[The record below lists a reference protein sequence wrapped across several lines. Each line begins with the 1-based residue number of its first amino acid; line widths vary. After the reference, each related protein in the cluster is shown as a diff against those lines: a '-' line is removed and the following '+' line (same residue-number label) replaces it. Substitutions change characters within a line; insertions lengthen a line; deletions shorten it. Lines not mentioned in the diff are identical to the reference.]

1 MSQTTDDTHDT
12 DAPDEITVARLGQQ
26 QKELLRWLYDRRGRV
41 HDQVDIIEA
50 LYGDVTDG
58 KKASVSR
65 SISKLRDAGLMRR
78 KTAYYDE
85 YFDAM
90 VPQRPKFGLTNAG
103 ESFLVEDDRFPEIT
117 GETEYCVDCGDEAE
131 TFPDGTPLCHRCQDN
146 RIVRDV
152 RG

>member
-12 DAPDEITVARLGQQ
+12 DASDEITVARLGQQ

-41 HDQVDIIEA
+41 HEQVDIIEA
-50 LYGDVTDG
+50 LYGDVTDA

-65 SISKLRDAGLMRR
+65 SISKLRDAGLMGRR
-78 KTAYYDE
+78 TTYYSE
-85 YFDAM
+85 QFDCM
-90 VPQRPKFGLTNAG
+90 IPQRPKFGLTNAA

-131 TFPDGTPLCHRCQDN
+131 TFPEKTPLCHRCHNN
-146 RIVRDV
+146 RIVQDV
-152 RG
+152 RE